1 MCFFAFAGG
10 VVSQPLFRIGTSL
23 AAGEDPYRMTFP
35 DPAGRLRLDIGVYNN
50 QPIQDLYGE
59 DGKLR
64 LQIGTYGGEV
74 SSAEKG
80 LPMIGFSDNQGRLK
94 MLLRLAGQNQS
105 PVLVMKDNQQND
117 RVVLG
122 LSLNNANEEP
132 FLATFDR
139 NGNKHM
145 VFGEY

>member
-1 MCFFAFAGG
+1 
-10 VVSQPLFRIGTSL
+10 
-23 AAGEDPYRMTFP
+23 MTFP